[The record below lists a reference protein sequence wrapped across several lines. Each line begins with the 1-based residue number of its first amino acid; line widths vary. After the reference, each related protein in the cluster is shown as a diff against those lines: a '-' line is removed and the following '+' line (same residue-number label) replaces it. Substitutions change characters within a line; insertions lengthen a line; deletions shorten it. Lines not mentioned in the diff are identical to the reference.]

1 MNLRSKWR
9 PNKEEVVA
17 PNGVVTAMQP
27 PSAEAGLEI
36 LKKGGN
42 AIDAAVA
49 VGFCN
54 IVVEPYMANIGG
66 MGYMVIH
73 QAKTGKTI
81 GIDFNGR
88 APRGASATMYKVI
101 GPSTGSY
108 QLAQVEHNANE
119 EGALSVTVPGTC
131 AGFCTAHRL
140 YGSLPLEQVLEPAIH
155 LAREGF
161 YANFHLTLEMANDFA
176 KIQRDPYLASIW
188 LPNGAPPRSY
198 PKPGDRIIQRDLAE
212 LLKRIAKQGADA
224 LYRGEVA
231 EAIDT
236 WMRQQGGV
244 LTREDLADYHPQV
257 GEPLVVSFQ
266 GYTIKCVATPS
277 GAITN
282 LQTWHLLD
290 QFPLQSLSHN
300 SIDYLHLLIE
310 AFRHT
315 FADRYHFLGDWEHV
329 PVPLQG
335 MLSTEYAKALA
346 AQLDRKQAVVAP
358 ANDTDPWEYYLE
370 HRVHDPWAYDPQP
383 RPPASFS
390 AAMDADAGQTTHI
403 NVVDKE
409 RNVVSCTHTGTFYS
423 FVHPANTGVYM
434 TAGMAWFVPKP
445 GYANSIAPWK
455 RPMNNMCP
463 VMVFQ
468 DGKPVLCQ
476 GAPGGRK
483 IMNRGVQVVANI
495 VVAGMSPQ
503 AAVVAPT
510 VDASG
515 RNVIVD
521 SRLPEEVIQALKAK
535 GHRIEIV
542 EEEPGTIGN
551 FARPSAVW
559 IDYDSGLLY
568 AGVDPFRPAIALGY

>member
-73 QAKTGKTI
+73 QAKTRKTI

-155 LAREGF
+155 LASEGF

-188 LPNGAPPRSY
+188 LPNGTPPRSY

-244 LTREDLADYHPQV
+244 LTKEDLADYHPQV
-257 GEPLVVSFQ
+257 GEPLAVSFQ

-300 SIDYLHLLIE
+300 SIEYLHLLIE

-383 RPPASFS
+383 RPSASFS

-409 RNVVSCTHTGTFYS
+409 RNAVSCTHTGTFYS

-495 VVAGMSPQ
+495 VVVGMSPQ

>member
-155 LAREGF
+155 LASEGF

-188 LPNGAPPRSY
+188 LPNGAPPQSY

-244 LTREDLADYHPQV
+244 LIREDLADYHPQV
-257 GEPLVVSFQ
+257 GEPLAVSFQ

-346 AQLDRKQAVVAP
+346 AQLDRERAVVAP
-358 ANDTDPWEYYLE
+358 ANDTAPWEYYLE

-383 RPPASFS
+383 RPPAGFS

-409 RNVVSCTHTGTFYS
+409 RNAVSCTHTGTFYS

-515 RNVIVD
+515 RNVLVD